1 MGRTKL
7 GKNSNKKK
15 QIPSV
20 EKVGEKA
27 FRNN

>member
-1 MGRTKL
+1 MEEGNWVKIPI
-7 GKNSNKKK
+7 KKK